1 MLITEIKYQIA
12 TTVKWKY
19 SCAVLGLAA
28 CHVSQN
34 CNEKLQVRPAGQ
46 AGYPI
51 SLVASLDTVPV
62 KCCVPLHYLRR
73 EKGEEKGR
81 KFYIYPDVTHTH
93 TQTITHLS
101 TYGPRAF
108 VYVYVFI
115 YIYIHKYI
123 HKYIYIYIYTHI
135 YRSGRHLRTQN
146 LFTCTQILIQ
156 ILTQSYTQKPQLYI
170 KLPHLY
176 TQPWGVG
183 WG

>member
-73 EKGEEKGR
+73 EKREEKGR

-93 TQTITHLS
+93 TRQSWGNPERQEEEKSGHTTGRRPKTAQGGKGNRRTSGTNLHGETDL
-101 TYGPRAF
+101 TKTEHTPKPNDTLR
-108 VYVYVFI
+108 
-115 YIYIHKYI
+115 
-123 HKYIYIYIYTHI
+123 
-135 YRSGRHLRTQN
+135 RSQQEG
-146 LFTCTQILIQ
+146 
-156 ILTQSYTQKPQLYI
+156 Y
-170 KLPHLY
+170 
-176 TQPWGVG
+176 
-183 WG
+183 

>member
-93 TQTITHLS
+93 ANNHTPQYLRASSICICICVHIYIY
-101 TYGPRAF
+101 TYTNT
-108 VYVYVFI
+108 YTNT
-115 YIYIHKYI
+115 YIYIH
-123 HKYIYIYIYTHI
+123 THI
-135 YRSGRHLRTQN
+135 YICQGATCAPKIYSLVHRFWFRFWLSRTHKSLN
-146 LFTCTQILIQ
+146 
-156 ILTQSYTQKPQLYI
+156 YT
-170 KLPHLY
+170 
-176 TQPWGVG
+176 
-183 WG
+183 